1 MIINDVDITTA
12 YEVYAVNLGH
22 YIFQWLDVTAPGDI
36 PPDVAMLPV
45 VGLRKMD
52 DVLIIDTIL
61 EV

>member
-1 MIINDVDITTA
+1 MIINDIDLNA
-12 YEVYAVNLGH
+12 PFEVYAVNVGH
-22 YIFQWLDVTAPGDI
+22 YIFSMYSADAPGDI

-45 VGLRKMD
+45 VGLRKMN